1 MTFLTI
7 MRTKILILLCVLCF
21 FATSCSEPVD
31 RDFPPYQE
39 IFITFVNGS
48 DMPITILNSNRY
60 IIAALKPGD
69 SITVSQPSILSAS
82 IESILYFAHV
92 RNGYIIFEPIGEVD
106 FVSIPSLSLKHLFE
120 EESYTVT
127 EYNTYSKVYQYTFV
141 NSDYEFALANGKKI

>member
-1 MTFLTI
+1 MTFLTT
-7 MRTKILILLCVLCF
+7 MRTKLILLSIICF
-21 FATSCSEPVD
+21 FATSCSESVD

-92 RNGYIIFEPIGEVD
+92 RNGYIVFEPIGEED
-106 FVSIPSLSLKHLFE
+106 FISIPFLSFE
-120 EESYTVT
+120 RLLAGGGYVIEDVEHYRW
-127 EYNTYSKVYQYTFV
+127 YRYTFV

>member
-21 FATSCSEPVD
+21 FATSCSESVD

>member
-1 MTFLTI
+1 
-7 MRTKILILLCVLCF
+7 
-21 FATSCSEPVD
+21 
-31 RDFPPYQE
+31 
-39 IFITFVNGS
+39 
-48 DMPITILNSNRY
+48 MPITILNSNRY

-106 FVSIPSLSLKHLFE
+106 FVSIPSLSLKHMFE

>member
-1 MTFLTI
+1 MTFLTT
-7 MRTKILILLCVLCF
+7 MRTKLILLSIICF
-21 FATSCSEPVD
+21 FATSCSESVD

-48 DMPITILNSNRY
+48 DIPITILNSNRY